1 MILLRRKINSE
12 TGSCTQLSSEI
23 VTEDLTDFPFFLSFI
38 PGKACVA
45 FHSYG
50 SSVRCFYPLKNNP
63 SPGTGYGPERSKLD
77 FSLFREHEVRDACV
91 QTDAGV
97 SGAWS
102 YASRGPALANQ
113 SKG

>member
-1 MILLRRKINSE
+1 M
-12 TGSCTQLSSEI
+12 
-23 VTEDLTDFPFFLSFI
+23 
-38 PGKACVA
+38 A

-63 SPGTGYGPERSKLD
+63 SPGTGTGYGPEGSKLD

-97 SGAWS
+97 SGAWT
-102 YASRGPALANQ
+102 YASPGSALADQ